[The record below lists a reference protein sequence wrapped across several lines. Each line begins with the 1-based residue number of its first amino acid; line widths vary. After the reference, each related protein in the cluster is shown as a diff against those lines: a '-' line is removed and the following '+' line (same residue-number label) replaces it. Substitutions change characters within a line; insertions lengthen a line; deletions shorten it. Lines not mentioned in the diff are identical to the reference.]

1 MNRKTYGQRF
11 VRMLAAAAMG
21 GSIVQLSGC
30 DPAVRDTLLTG
41 LQSTS
46 ASLLGAL
53 NDAFFISLADDDA
66 GASGF
71 TTTG

>member
-11 VRMLAAAAMG
+11 VRMLATAAMG

-30 DPAVRDTLLTG
+30 DPAVRDTLLVG
-41 LQSTS
+41 LQSTTQ
-46 ASLLGAL
+46 SLSGAL
-53 NDAFFISLADDDA
+53 IDAFFISLADDEA
-66 GASGF
+66 EASGF